1 MKSVLL
7 NVRVPENLSNRL
19 NEESMDLGVNLSEI
33 LRTII
38 ANHFDV
44 ELQED
49 EIYNS
54 NKFIYLLSWILAKK
68 GQPQD
73 HSEKETLVD
82 LKNIVLE
89 VLKDNQLPEHL
100 IEEFE
105 KLLFDLQRFITAFGT
120 ENNQFRFCVLYQ
132 EDTFDYT
139 GLIDYIAYKAFEN
152 RIQL

>member
-38 ANHFDV
+38 ANHFTVTEND
-44 ELQED
+44 
-49 EIYNS
+49 IYNS
-54 NKFIYLLSWILAKK
+54 NKFIYLTSWIFQKK
-68 GQPQD
+68 GFPQD
-73 HSEKETLVD
+73 CSNKQTLID
-82 LKNIVLE
+82 LKNITLE
-89 VLKDNQLPEHL
+89 VIKNNSLPSNL

-105 KLLFDLQRFITAFGT
+105 KLLYDLQRFIAAYGT
-120 ENNQFRFCVLYQ
+120 ENNQFRFCVLYH

-139 GLIDYIAYKAFEN
+139 GLADYIAYKAFEN